1 MSEPNLNGRD
11 TPACAEP
18 SAGRL
23 RPIAAPELARLF
35 GGLSMLAAHRLMRDK
50 SFPSFKIGRQ
60 RYTTEPW
67 LAGWM
72 TTQLGNPPLVKCFDP
87 LEEEV
92 IRRCAWAVGELVRQG
107 KIRIC
112 EAFGETPRTGATP
125 ACAADSGAN
134 GGNG

>member
-11 TPACAEP
+11 
-18 SAGRL
+18 SL

-50 SFPSFKIGRQ
+50 SFPSFKIGRH
-60 RYTTEPW
+60 RYTTEAW

-107 KIRIC
+107 KIKIC
-112 EAFGETPRTGATP
+112 AEENGVHELFGETPAGRGTR
-125 ACAADSGAN
+125 
-134 GGNG
+134 